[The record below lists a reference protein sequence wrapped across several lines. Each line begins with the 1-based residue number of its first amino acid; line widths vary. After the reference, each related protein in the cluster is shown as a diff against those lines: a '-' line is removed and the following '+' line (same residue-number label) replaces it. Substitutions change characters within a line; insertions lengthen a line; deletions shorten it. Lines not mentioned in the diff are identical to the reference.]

1 MKWGLVVLLAGTM
14 FAETAEEAK
23 RRVRAV
29 MNVPGFVALW
39 DFVAR
44 DPGDGRF
51 AARTAPGEK
60 HDFRLDAI
68 NYVREYW
75 GVGRAASYA
84 DFPLLGRGPF
94 GQAVQFRAETDPTF
108 RPVLLVPR
116 ERLHDS
122 GLDVKGPGRS
132 VSMVIWMIRQGG
144 RHAIAGIWHEGTD
157 LKHGGTE
164 AKRVEPGMRQ
174 YALFA
179 GLAANNG
186 ASAAHV
192 SENGKSSFGDKY
204 ARNISVTPDL
214 IPVAGEDLDS
224 AWSAVGMVYDNRRRT
239 VTSYLNGKA
248 NDYWIEEPEKHP
260 FFQWPA
266 KAWKMADGGYKPPEG
281 KARKRRVLSDD
292 GTLRVVLE
300 EYEFTKVRATYEKGQ
315 RVAVKRELAA
325 LRVNPFWF
333 GHDLYSPASMAEGG
347 PFTIG
352 RVIHTERNPVG
363 PGYIGGV
370 AVYGNAL
377 SSSEMRKLG
386 RVGMKRVKGKWV
398 PAPILSPG

>member
-1 MKWGLVVLLAGTM
+1 MRLGLVLALAGAA
-14 FAETAEEAK
+14 FAETSEEA
-23 RRVRAV
+23 RRRLRTV

-44 DPGDGRF
+44 DPADGRF
-51 AARTAPGEK
+51 VARTAPGEK

-75 GVGRAASYA
+75 GVGRAASYE

-94 GQAVQFRAETDPTF
+94 GQAVQFRSEKDATF

-116 ERLHDS
+116 ARLHDS

-132 VSMVIWMIRQGG
+132 VSMVVWMARQGG
-144 RHAIAGIWHEGTD
+144 NHAIAGIWHEGTD
-157 LKHGGTE
+157 LAHAGDQ

-192 SENGKSSFGDKY
+192 SENGRSSFGDKY
-204 ARNISVTPDL
+204 ARNLSVTPDL
-214 IPVAGEDLDS
+214 IPVAGEDPDS
-224 AWSAVGMVYDNRRRT
+224 AWSVVGMVYDNRRRT
-239 VTSYLNGKA
+239 VTSYLNGEAK
-248 NDYWIEEPEKHP
+248 DYWIEDPEKHP

-266 KAWKMADGGYKPPEG
+266 KAWGRAGGGYAPPEG
-281 KARKRRVLSDD
+281 KPRKRRVLTDD
-292 GTLRVVLE
+292 GARRVVLE
-300 EYEFTKVRATYEKGQ
+300 EYEFTKVRATYEKG
-315 RVAVKRELAA
+315 RREAVKRELAA

-333 GHDLYSPASMAEGG
+333 GHDLYAPATPEQGG

-352 RVIHTERNPVG
+352 RVIHTGRNPGV

-370 AVYGNAL
+370 AVYGRAL
-377 SSSEMRKLG
+377 SSQEMRKLG
-386 RVGMKRVKGKWV
+386 RVGMKRLKGKWV
-398 PAPILSPG
+398 AAPIVSPG